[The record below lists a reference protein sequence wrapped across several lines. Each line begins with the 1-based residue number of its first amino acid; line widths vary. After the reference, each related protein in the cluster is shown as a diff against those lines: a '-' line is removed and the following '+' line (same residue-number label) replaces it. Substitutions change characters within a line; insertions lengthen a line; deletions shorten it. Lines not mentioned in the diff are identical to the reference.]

1 MVLQALTETLT
12 KKGTGLE
19 MEWKRIS
26 AVVAAATLALTA
38 ACSSSGGG
46 GNTTNPTG
54 TGGGGGGSTSSS
66 PSTAPSGEPDPS
78 KQPKSQIQPVTMTGD
93 CADYGQYGKYS
104 GATVTIY
111 TSITQPEIGYHINSV
126 KQFEK
131 CTGISIH
138 YQASKEF
145 EDQLK
150 PKVQGG
156 NAPDLAIFPQPGLL
170 QTFAKSGDLKLAS
183 DALTTEAEKNWVS
196 SWIGYGTVNNYF
208 FAAPLGANLK
218 SLIWYSPKYFKQYNY
233 TVPTTW
239 DGWIAEMNKMASDGH
254 KPLCA
259 GIESGDAT
267 GWPATD
273 WLEEV
278 MLRKYG
284 PDVYDQWYT
293 HQIPF
298 NDPRVVQAMDIVK
311 SIWLN
316 PKFVNAGIGPVKSIA
331 TTAFQSGGLPVEKG
345 QCMFHQQA
353 NFYAANWDK
362 GTTIGPKPTDDVYA
376 FYEPTMSDQFGKVTE
391 VGGEFVGAFSNRPEV
406 EAVQLYLA
414 SGAWATEKASLNAK
428 AHTSGWATANESVDK
443 SVFVDP
449 IDRLSVDI
457 LTNPESTARFDASDL
472 MPSEVGAGSE
482 WTQLTQWV
490 LGNQNSKTTADKIEA
505 SWP

>member
-1 MVLQALTETLT
+1 
-12 KKGTGLE
+12 

-26 AVVAAATLALTA
+26 AVVAVATVALTA
-38 ACSSSGGG
+38 ACSSSG
-46 GNTTNPTG
+46 N
-54 TGGGGGGSTSSS
+54 GGGGSGNPTNGGGGNPTSSGGGG
-66 PSTAPSGEPDPS
+66 TPSGVPDPS
-78 KQPKSQIQPVTMTGD
+78 KQPKSTITSASMSGD
-93 CADYGQYGKYS
+93 CADFGQYGHYN
-104 GATVTIY
+104 GASVSIY

-170 QTFAKSGDLKLAS
+170 QTFAKSGDLQLAS
-183 DALTTEAEKNWVS
+183 DALTEEAEKNWVP
-196 SWIGYGTVNNYF
+196 SWIGYGTVNGYYF
-208 FAAPLGANLK
+208 GAPLGANLK
-218 SLIWYSPKYFKQYNY
+218 SLLWYSPKYMKQYGY
-233 TVPTTW
+233 DVPTTW
-239 DGWIAEMNKMASDGH
+239 DGWVSEMNKMAADGH

-267 GWPATD
+267 GWPSTD

-278 MLRKYG
+278 VLRKFG

-298 NDPRVVQAMDIVK
+298 NDPRIVQAMEIVK

-316 PKFVNAGIGPVKSIA
+316 PKFVNAGIGDVKSIA

-362 GTTIGPKPTDDVYA
+362 GTTIGDSPSDDIYA
-376 FYEPTMSDQFGKVTE
+376 TYLPTMSDQFGKVTE
-391 VGGEFVGAFSNRPEV
+391 VGGEFVGRFSKTPQA

-414 SGAWATEKASLNAK
+414 SGAWATEKAKLNAA
-428 AHTSGWATANESVDK
+428 AHTSGWATANQSVDK

-449 IDRLSVDI
+449 IDKLSVDI
-457 LTNPESTARFDASDL
+457 LTNPDSTARFDASDL
-472 MPSEVGAGSE
+472 MPSEVGAGTE

-490 LGNQNSKTTADKIEA
+490 LGNQSSQQAADKIEA
-505 SWP
+505 SWPK